1 MAVRIV
7 TVLAL
12 PIALIVLLRAAPSLD
27 ARWEDQPAH
36 FWIVLAAGVLNAGLA
51 LAVSE
56 AGRRRKDA
64 RLLLIGL
71 AFLASAGFLGLH
83 ALATPGVLLEKGNA
97 GFVLA
102 TPVGLVVAGLLAAAS
117 AVEYPLRTALAIVR
131 HARALVGAVLALLA
145 LWAVLSLAELP
156 PLRRDRRARGRRG
169 RARRVRADRRRA
181 RTGSPPSQY
190 FRIAARRGSKLAFAI
205 AFAFALLAESLVI
218 VLASLTTSWQLS
230 WWEWHVLMAISFFTI
245 AAAAQREW
253 FEERFSALYL
263 DETLA
268 GHREVTV
275 LFADLSGFTPFSE
288 ANGPEAVH
296 RMLVTYFGE
305 LAPMIVD
312 DFDGEV
318 QDFVGDQIFAI
329 FNKRGDQPD
338 HALRG
343 RAEPRSSCNAA
354 PKRSASPTGRI
365 FRCGVNTGPVLA
377 GVVGDRGHRI
387 HGVFGDT
394 VNLGSRLEGQ
404 APPGEIVIAATTRD
418 HLPDAAQVE
427 PLPPLPIK
435 GKAEPG
441 RGVHSP
447 RAVAGARRP
456 TLVTSPPFGRA
467 PEGFPGLPVVV
478 ALERLGQLVL
488 VHLRAPG
495 DVRLASVRLELRLR
509 LAGVDAAVGLLR
521 PVARRGAALLGLRVR
536 RPVVVLELPVVA
548 LLLGDVLDRRPR
560 RPMGALL
567 AVVLLLGAVE
577 RLGVG
582 VLHLL
587 GRALQRAR

>member
-1 MAVRIV
+1 MPVRIV
-7 TVLAL
+7 TALAL
-12 PIALIVLLRAAPSLD
+12 PIALIVLLRAAPSID

-36 FWIVLAAGVLNAGLA
+36 FWIVLVAGVVNAGLA
-51 LAVSE
+51 IAVSE

-131 HARALVGAVLALLA
+131 HARALLGAVLGLLG
-145 LWAVLSLAELP
+145 LWAVLSLADLP
-156 PLRRDRRARGRRG
+156 PLRSTVTPDSAEATLGVFALLG
-169 RARRVRADRRRA
+169 VVSYGFAAV
-181 RTGSPPSQY
+181 QY
-190 FRIAARRGSKLAFAI
+190 FRIATRRDSKLAFAI
-205 AFAFALLAESLVI
+205 AFAFALLAEALII

-230 WWEWHVLMAISFFTI
+230 WWEWHLLMAISFFTI

-275 LFADLSGFTPFSE
+275 LFADLSGFTPFAE
-288 ANGPEAVH
+288 RRGPEAVH
-296 RMLVTYFGE
+296 AMLVTYFGE

-329 FNKRGDQPD
+329 FNKRGDHPD

-343 RAEPRSSCNAA
+343 ARAALELQRRAEAIRHPDWPR
-354 PKRSASPTGRI
+354 

-404 APPGEIVIAATTRD
+404 ASPGEVVIAGTTRD
-418 HLPDAAQVE
+418 HLPDAADVQ
-427 PLPPLPIK
+427 PLPPLAIK
-435 GKAEPG
+435 GKAEPVQAFVL
-441 RGVHSP
+441 RG
-447 RAVAGARRP
+447 
-456 TLVTSPPFGRA
+456 L
-467 PEGFPGLPVVV
+467 
-478 ALERLGQLVL
+478 
-488 VHLRAPG
+488 
-495 DVRLASVRLELRLR
+495 
-509 LAGVDAAVGLLR
+509 
-521 PVARRGAALLGLRVR
+521 
-536 RPVVVLELPVVA
+536 
-548 LLLGDVLDRRPR
+548 
-560 RPMGALL
+560 
-567 AVVLLLGAVE
+567 
-577 RLGVG
+577 
-582 VLHLL
+582 
-587 GRALQRAR
+587 

>member
-1 MAVRIV
+1 M
-7 TVLAL
+7 
-12 PIALIVLLRAAPSLD
+12 D

-36 FWIVLAAGVLNAGLA
+36 FWIVLIAGAVNAGLA
-51 LAVSE
+51 VAVSE

-117 AVEYPLRTALAIVR
+117 AIEYPLPTALRIVR
-131 HARALVGAVLALLA
+131 HARALVGALLALLG

-156 PLRRDRRARGRRG
+156 PLRATVAPEDAEAALGAFALIG
-169 RARRVRADRRRA
+169 VVAYGFAAV
-181 RTGSPPSQY
+181 QY
-190 FRIAARRGSKLAFAI
+190 FRIAARRRSKLAFAI
-205 AFAFALLAESLVI
+205 AFAFALLAEALVI

-230 WWEWHVLMAISFFTI
+230 WWEWHLLMAISFFTI

-288 ANGPEAVH
+288 QHGPEAVH
-296 RMLVTYFGE
+296 RMLTTYFGE

-338 HALRG
+338 HAVRG
-343 RAEPRSSCNAA
+343 ARAALELQRRAA
-354 PKRSASPTGRI
+354 RI
-365 FRCGVNTGPVLA
+365 RQDGWPQFRCGVNTGPIVA
-377 GVVGDRGHRI
+377 GVVGARGHRI

-404 APPGEIVIAATTRD
+404 APPGGVVIGAATRAA
-418 HLPDAAQVE
+418 LALDADVRELA
-427 PLPPLPIK
+427 PLAIK
-435 GKAEPG
+435 GKAEP
-441 RGVHSP
+441 VQ
-447 RAVAGARRP
+447 AF
-456 TLVTSPPFGRA
+456 TLH
-467 PEGFPGLPVVV
+467 GL
-478 ALERLGQLVL
+478 
-488 VHLRAPG
+488 
-495 DVRLASVRLELRLR
+495 
-509 LAGVDAAVGLLR
+509 
-521 PVARRGAALLGLRVR
+521 
-536 RPVVVLELPVVA
+536 
-548 LLLGDVLDRRPR
+548 
-560 RPMGALL
+560 
-567 AVVLLLGAVE
+567 
-577 RLGVG
+577 
-582 VLHLL
+582 
-587 GRALQRAR
+587 